1 MRPLSVSLRKGGS
14 GWREM
19 GAASSGGLRNQS
31 GFQEDLVG
39 GDLANAE
46 WVEQVGE
53 EASKEVGSG
62 QRPDL

>member
-1 MRPLSVSLRKGGS
+1 
-14 GWREM
+14 M
-19 GAASSGGLRNQS
+19 GAASSGGLRDQS

>member
-1 MRPLSVSLRKGGS
+1 MRPLSVSLRGGGS
-14 GWREM
+14 GWRER
-19 GAASSGGLRNQS
+19 GVVSGGGLRDQS

-46 WVEQVGE
+46 WVEQVRE